1 MAGAPEHRSRFDQ
14 DFTPRSAGR
23 HGSTGSRPDVSG
35 AQHSPFQESATSVNC
50 KSDNTS
56 TDWLINDPDDHQMNF
71 LCGFLDFNEDGCEI
85 ETSVNANEEK
95 PEDNDQKPQ
104 RGMIFSS
111 VIEAEEFY
119 KNYAKKTGFT
129 VRKGKIHKQP
139 DGTLKWR
146 RFLCSCEGFRAKK
159 QSNQG
164 TKYQRL
170 DTRTGCEAQ
179 MQVTLENEQWV
190 ITNLQLAHN
199 HSLKNSN
206 GSSDKSIQDTQTG
219 PSEKLEGASEA
230 DTACPEHQLKQLKPQ
245 AVDSRRA
252 KGEVRYSQ
260 PLMTCTTRFSFLGQL
275 YFRS

>member
-1 MAGAPEHRSRFDQ
+1 MR
-14 DFTPRSAGR
+14 
-23 HGSTGSRPDVSG
+23 
-35 AQHSPFQESATSVNC
+35 
-50 KSDNTS
+50 
-56 TDWLINDPDDHQMNF
+56 LISLSQFVQNDHQM
-71 LCGFLDFNEDGCEI
+71 DFCWEIFDCNEDVGEI
-85 ETSVNANEEK
+85 KTSVDVNEEK

-104 RGMIFSS
+104 IGMTFSS
-111 VIEAEEFY
+111 VIESEEFY

-190 ITNLQLAHN
+190 ITNLQLEHN
-199 HSLKNSN
+199 HSLQNSN
-206 GSSDKSIQDTQTG
+206 GSSDKSVQDTLTG

-230 DTACPEHQLKQLKPQ
+230 DKVCPKHQLKQLKPQ

-252 KGEVRYSQ
+252 KGEVKYSH
-260 PLMTCTTRFSFLGQL
+260 LMTCTTRFSIKL
-275 YFRS
+275 YFSLGSFTLNHNFLLVNSKHKF